1 MKNMSA
7 SPAATL
13 DAKGLSCP
21 MPVVKARLEIEK
33 LGAGQVL
40 EVIATDPGSVSD
52 FDNWTKMSGHD
63 LLESHEDDGVYTYLI
78 RKGA

>member
-1 MKNMSA
+1 MKNMSV

-33 LGAGQVL
+33 LGAGDVL
-40 EVIATDPGSVSD
+40 QVIATDPGSVSD
-52 FDNWTKMSGHD
+52 FDNWTKMSGHE
-63 LLESHEDDGVYTYLI
+63 LLESNEDAGVYTYLI

>member
-1 MKNMSA
+1 MTMTPNAM
-7 SPAATL
+7 L

-33 LGAGQVL
+33 LASGEVL
-40 EVIATDPGSVSD
+40 EVLATDPGSVAD

-63 LLESHEDDGVYTYLI
+63 LLESNESDGVYTYLI

>member
-1 MKNMSA
+1 MANT
-7 SPAATL
+7 PAATL

-21 MPVVKARLEIEK
+21 LPVVKARLEIEK
-33 LGAGQVL
+33 LASGDVLQVM
-40 EVIATDPGSVSD
+40 ATDPGSVSD

-63 LLESHEDDGVYTYLI
+63 LLESNEDDGVYTYLI